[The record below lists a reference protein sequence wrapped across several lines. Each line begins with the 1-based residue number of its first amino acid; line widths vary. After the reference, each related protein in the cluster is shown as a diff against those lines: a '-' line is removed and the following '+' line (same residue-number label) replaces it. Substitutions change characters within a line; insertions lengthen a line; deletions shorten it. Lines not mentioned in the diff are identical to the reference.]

1 MGRRDSLRAH
11 ARRRIR
17 RPLFL
22 GQRLAAP
29 EPHRGP
35 RRRRAGRPA
44 RRDRA
49 LGEAAPGA
57 SGRQSAGLLPVQAM
71 TRRLEGKVAIISGA
85 GSVGPGWGNGRATAV
100 RFAEEG
106 ANIFAV
112 DRDAERLRETVEGV
126 KKAGGAV
133 ATHLCDVTRAKDVAG
148 MVEACLKSYG
158 RIDVLVNNVG
168 GSAAGGPV
176 EMSVGT
182 LEIQIDFSI
191 TGMTY
196 WHPRKTLVR
205 LKSICISQVSTD
217 ISTGPPAA
225 E

>member
-11 ARRRIR
+11 ARRGIR

-29 EPHRGP
+29 EPHRGS

-85 GSVGPGWGNGRATAV
+85 GSVGPGWGNGGATAV
-100 RFAEEG
+100 L
-106 ANIFAV
+106 FAV

-126 KKAGGAV
+126 KKAGGSI
-133 ATHLCDVTRAKDVAG
+133 ATHLCDVTKGSDVAA
-148 MVEACLKSYG
+148 MVQACVKVYG
-158 RIDVLVNNVG
+158 RIDVVVNNVG
-168 GSAAGGPV
+168 GS
-176 EMSVGT
+176 
-182 LEIQIDFSI
+182 
-191 TGMTY
+191 
-196 WHPRKTLVR
+196 
-205 LKSICISQVSTD
+205 
-217 ISTGPPAA
+217 
-225 E
+225 